1 MTFASSL
8 SNLVDAE
15 RIPYVTAD
23 EAFSLMQTSFE
34 RFMQVIES
42 LNADDWT
49 KPTACTDWNV
59 HDIVAH
65 QAGGYVSGI
74 NYKEMIRVIRLYT
87 RKVRPGRLPEDTV
100 NEFHVNERADKS
112 PTELITELRQAGPSA
127 IQNWAYQFRLIKP
140 IVTSHPIGGVKSQ
153 RYYMWII
160 HSRDTWMHRL
170 DICRATGQRFEQT
183 REHDGR
189 INELVVLDLAQSLK
203 NTLGKRALNLVLT
216 GIAGGAWKIGL
227 TEPEATIEM
236 DTLDFNIYASG
247 RFNHEEGL
255 TRAKL
260 LGDQTLARL
269 AFKNF
274 MVLY

>member
-1 MTFASSL
+1 MTFVPSS

-23 EAFSLMQTSFE
+23 EAFSLLQTSFE
-34 RFMQVIES
+34 RFMKVIES

-65 QAGGYVSGI
+65 QAGGFVSGT
-74 NYKEMIRVIRLYT
+74 NYKEMIRIIRLYT
-87 RKVRPGRLPEDTV
+87 SKVRPGRLPEDTV
-100 NEFHVNERADKS
+100 NTFQVKERADKS
-112 PTELITELRQAGPSA
+112 PTELIAELRQAGPIA
-127 IQNWAYQFRLIKP
+127 IQNWAYRFRLIKP
-140 IVTSHPIGGVKSQ
+140 IVTSHPIGGVKSL
-153 RYYMWII
+153 RYFLWII

-170 DICRATGQRFEQT
+170 DICRATGHHFEQT

-203 NTLGKRALNLVLT
+203 NKVGKRALNLVLT
-216 GIAGGAWKIGL
+216 GTTGGAWKIGQ

-236 DTLDFNIYASG
+236 DMLNFNIYASG
-247 RFNHEEGL
+247 RFNHEDGL
-255 TRAKL
+255 SRAKL
-260 LGDQTLARL
+260 WGDKNLAQL
-269 AFKNF
+269 ALKNF

>member
-74 NYKEMIRVIRLYT
+74 NYTEMIRVMRLYT
-87 RKVRPGRLPEDTV
+87 SKVGPGRLPEDKV
-100 NEFHVNERADKS
+100 NEFQVNQRADKS
-112 PTELITELRQAGPSA
+112 PTELITELRQAGPIAIKNSA
-127 IQNWAYQFRLIKP
+127 YRFRLIKP
-140 IVTSHPIGGVKSQ
+140 IVSSHPIGGVISL
-153 RYYMWII
+153 RYILWII
-160 HSRDTWMHRL
+160 RSRDTWMHRL
-170 DICRATGQRFEQT
+170 DICRATGHHFEQT
-183 REHDGR
+183 KEHDGR
-189 INELVVLDLAQSLK
+189 INELVVLDLARSLK
-203 NTLGKRALNLVLT
+203 NKLGKRALNLVLT
-216 GIAGGAWKIGL
+216 GIAGGAWKIGP

-255 TRAKL
+255 SRAQF
-260 LGDQTLARL
+260 LGDKNLARL